1 MTFHD
6 YVVETHLRADAS
18 RDVGEL
24 SWACDFLVGH
34 CWVISILEPSEPE
47 LATCLEGS
55 WELAAFSCT
64 AHSTITCTPTV
75 SWSSPLSLTSIEDA
89 DTTAWDLNVK
99 VGG

>member
-1 MTFHD
+1 MM
-6 YVVETHLRADAS
+6 YVYSMQFGLSADAS

-34 CWVISILEPSEPE
+34 CWVISVLVPSESE
-47 LATCLEGS
+47 LATWLEGS

-64 AHSTITCTPTV
+64 AHSSITCTPTV
-75 SWSSPLSLTSIEDA
+75 SWSSPLRLTSIEDA